1 MTNNTAAELLF
12 ARILK
17 GNEEAVTFLIQ
28 LCRVLHFWDDLED
41 RDKSIPRS
49 EVDSAMYIA
58 LVALPR
64 NQFYRRYFDELNPLV
79 TNAIFNWHCANQLE
93 ADDDE
98 AAKQIAF
105 VIRSAYADVALT
117 AARIVGGYEW
127 ARQVAP
133 EIRRHWH
140 KEGFGGYL
148 ANLEKQ
154 RQSAKELSHVL
165 R

>member
-1 MTNNTAAELLF
+1 MTNNTTTEFLF

-49 EVDSAMYIA
+49 EVNAAMYIA

-79 TNAIFNWHCANQLE
+79 ANAIFNWHCANQLE
-93 ADDDE
+93 AEDDE

-105 VIRSAYADVALT
+105 VIRSAYA
-117 AARIVGGYEW
+117 ARILGGYEW
-127 ARQVAP
+127 AQEVAP

-140 KEGFGGYL
+140 KEGFDGYL

-154 RQSAKELSHVL
+154 RQGAKELSHVL
-165 R
+165 Q